1 MLVFLYGVGAVRK
14 QGAKR
19 KAGVSGYLLLP
30 HQVAKYVMPLHVAL
44 ELLPLGL
51 FNKDHANSLAQVINL
66 MSVDSAARNSIV
78 YSAANACADIL
89 SSMFERV
96 QHGKSWNVTAE
107 ERAQL
112 RGYIL
117 IFDRA
122 LRTWTSQRLLA
133 NAVTVD
139 LHNSLAKDRGG
150 KLLDRLPLTESEMA
164 EVEAWVRANTTGLT
178 KHLCKPSAAKFR
190 DLEPGAKYK

>member
-1 MLVFLYGVGAVRK
+1 MGAVRK

-89 SSMFERV
+89 SNMFERV
-96 QHGKSWNVTAE
+96 QHGKSWNVTTE
-107 ERAQL
+107 ERARL
-112 RGYIL
+112 REYIL
-117 IFDRA
+117 IFDRSI
-122 LRTWTSQRLLA
+122 RTWTSSRMLV
-133 NAVTVD
+133 NASTVD
-139 LHNSLAKDRGG
+139 AHNALAKKRGG
-150 KLLDRLPLTESEMA
+150 ALLDRVPLTDQEMA
-164 EVEAWVRANTTGLT
+164 EVEAWVKANVPALT
-178 KHLCKPSAAKFR
+178 AHLPKQSTAHFR
-190 DLEPGAKYK
+190 DLEP

>member
-1 MLVFLYGVGAVRK
+1 MRK

-30 HQVAKYVMPLHVAL
+30 QQVAKYVMPLHVAL

-66 MSVDSAARNSIV
+66 MSVDSAAKNKIV

-96 QHGKSWNVTAE
+96 QQGKSWNVTTE
-107 ERAQL
+107 ERARL
-112 RGYIL
+112 RAYIL

-122 LRTWTSQRLLA
+122 LRTWTSQRLLT
-133 NAVTVD
+133 NAITVD
-139 LHNSLAKDRGG
+139 LHNALAKGRGG
-150 KLLDRLPLTESEMA
+150 ALLDRVPLTKEELA
-164 EVEAWVRANTTGLT
+164 EVNAWVRKNAAGLT
-178 KHLCKPSAAKFR
+178 KHLHKPSAARFR
-190 DLEPGAKYK
+190 DLEPGAKYR

>member
-1 MLVFLYGVGAVRK
+1 VRK

-51 FNKDHANSLAQVINL
+51 FNKDHANKLAVVINL
-66 MSVDSAARNSIV
+66 MSVDSAARSKIV

-96 QHGKSWNVTAE
+96 QQGKSWNVTAE

-122 LRTWTSQRLLA
+122 LRTWTSQRLLT
-133 NAVTVD
+133 NAITVD
-139 LHNSLAKDRGG
+139 LHNALAKGRGG
-150 KLLDRLPLTESEMA
+150 ALLDRVPLTEAEVA
-164 EVEAWVRANTTGLT
+164 EVETWVRTKAPGLT
-178 KHLCKPSAAKFR
+178 SHLRKKSTAKFR
-190 DLEPGAKYK
+190 NLEPGAKYR

>member
-1 MLVFLYGVGAVRK
+1 VRK

-66 MSVDSAARNSIV
+66 MSVDSAAKNKIV

-107 ERAQL
+107 ERTQR
-112 RGYIL
+112 RGEPMTK
-117 IFDRA
+117 A
-122 LRTWTSQRLLA
+122 ALLA
-133 NAVTVD
+133 VGSTDGLCADGYWCVVCG
-139 LHNSLAKDRGG
+139 RF
-150 KLLDRLPLTESEMA
+150 LPADECGVIVHDNVPHPEDMTFDEE
-164 EVEAWVRANTTGLT
+164 ER
-178 KHLCKPSAAKFR
+178 PQ
-190 DLEPGAKYK
+190 

>member
-1 MLVFLYGVGAVRK
+1 MRK

-66 MSVDSAARNSIV
+66 MSVDSAAKNKIV

-150 KLLDRLPLTESEMA
+150 KLLDRVPLTDQEMA
-164 EVEAWVRANTTGLT
+164 EVGAWVKANVPALT
-178 KHLCKPSAAKFR
+178 AHLPRQSTAHFR
-190 DLEPGAKYK
+190 DLEPGQTRKG

>member
-1 MLVFLYGVGAVRK
+1 MKK

-19 KAGVSGYLLLP
+19 KASVSGYLLLP

-164 EVEAWVRANTTGLT
+164 EVEAWVRANTAGLT
-178 KHLCKPSAAKFR
+178 KHLHKPSAARFR

>member
-1 MLVFLYGVGAVRK
+1 MRGVGVVRK

-30 HQVAKYVMPLHVAL
+30 QQVAQYVTPLHVAL

-66 MSVDSAARNSIV
+66 MSVDSAARNKIV

-122 LRTWTSQRLLA
+122 LRTWTSQRLLT

-164 EVEAWVRANTTGLT
+164 EVEAWVRASTAGLT
-178 KHLCKPSAAKFR
+178 SRLRKPSAARFR
-190 DLEPGAKYK
+190 NLEPGAKYR

>member
-1 MLVFLYGVGAVRK
+1 MRK

-66 MSVDSAARNSIV
+66 MSVDSLNTNPVV
-78 YSAANACADIL
+78 YAAANACADIL
-89 SSMFERV
+89 STMLERV
-96 QHGKSWNVTAE
+96 KAGKSWNVTTE
-107 ERAQL
+107 EREKL
-112 RGYIL
+112 RNYIL

-122 LRTWTSQRLLA
+122 LRTWTSHRLLINA
-133 NAVTVD
+133 ATVDAHNAV
-139 LHNSLAKDRGG
+139 AKNRGG
-150 KLLDRLPLTESEMA
+150 KLLDRAPLTEEELA
-164 EVEAWVRANTTGLT
+164 EVSAWVTENTAGLT
-178 KHLCKPSAAKFR
+178 SALIKPSAARFR
-190 DLEPGAKYK
+190 DLDPKFKRR

>member
-1 MLVFLYGVGAVRK
+1 MRK
-14 QGAKR
+14 QGARR
-19 KAGVSGYLLLP
+19 KASMSGYLLLP
-30 HQVAKYVMPLHVAL
+30 QQVAKYVMPLHVAL

-66 MSVDSAARNSIV
+66 MSVDSAARNKIV

-89 SSMFERV
+89 SNMFERV

-122 LRTWTSQRLLA
+122 LRTWTSHRLLI
-133 NAVTVD
+133 NAATVD
-139 LHNSLAKDRGG
+139 AHNEVAKNRGG
-150 KLLDRLPLTESEMA
+150 KLLDRLPLTENEMA
-164 EVEAWVRANTTGLT
+164 EVDAWVRKNAAGLT
-178 KHLCKPSAAKFR
+178 KHLHKPSAARFR
-190 DLEPGAKYK
+190 DLEPGAKYR